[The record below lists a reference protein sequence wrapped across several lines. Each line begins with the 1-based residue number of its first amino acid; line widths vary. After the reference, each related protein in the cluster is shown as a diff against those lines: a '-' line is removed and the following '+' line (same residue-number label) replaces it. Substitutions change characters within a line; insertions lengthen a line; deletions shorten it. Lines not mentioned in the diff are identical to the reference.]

1 MPSTLPA
8 ADFHS
13 VSWHFGPPYSSLLI
27 PDPEPFPHSYY
38 AVLIS
43 IFVAQFEDSD
53 ISSSSFIIQDGFR
66 YPQILCIHIKL
77 KIVFSSS
84 VKNFDEDFIKSVD

>member
-13 VSWHFGPPYSSLLI
+13 VSWSSDPLSSLSPHLI
-27 PDPEPFPHSYY
+27 LNPSPHLYY
-38 AVLIS
+38 AVFIS
-43 IFVAQFEDSD
+43 IFVGQFGDSD
-53 ISSSSFIIQDGFR
+53 ISSSSFIIQDGFS
-66 YPQILCIHIKL
+66 YSQILCFHIKL

-84 VKNFDEDFIKSVD
+84 VKNFDEDCIKSVD